1 MERILTQINSLLK
14 AKDYILIAIDGRCG
28 AGKTTLARAL
38 QEKLACNVIHM
49 DDFFLRPEQ
58 RTKERL
64 DTPGENVDHERF
76 LAEVLLPLS
85 QNKEFQY
92 RPFDC
97 KTGSLSE
104 NTQVFPNRIAV
115 AEGSYSCHARLWDY
129 YDLHI
134 FADIDPETQLE
145 RIIARNGKSVAE
157 IFKSRWIP
165 LEEAYFEAFSIRER
179 CEIIIKKPSLLP

>member
-1 MERILTQINSLLK
+1 MENILSQINSLLK
-14 AKDYILIAIDGRCG
+14 TKNYILMALDGRCG

-38 QEKLACNVIHM
+38 QEKLNCNIIHM

-58 RTKERL
+58 RTRERL
-64 DTPGENVDHERF
+64 EVPGENIDYERF
-76 LAEVLLPLS
+76 LTQVMIPLS

-97 KTGSLSE
+97 KTGSLGE
-104 NTQVFPNRIAV
+104 IIQVFPNKITLV
-115 AEGSYSCHARLWDY
+115 EGSYSCHSKLWNY

-134 FADIDPETQLE
+134 FADIDPETQLQ
-145 RIIARNGKSVAE
+145 RIISRNGKAAAE
-157 IFKSRWIP
+157 IFKSKWIP

-179 CEIIIKKPSLLP
+179 CEIVIKKPSLLP